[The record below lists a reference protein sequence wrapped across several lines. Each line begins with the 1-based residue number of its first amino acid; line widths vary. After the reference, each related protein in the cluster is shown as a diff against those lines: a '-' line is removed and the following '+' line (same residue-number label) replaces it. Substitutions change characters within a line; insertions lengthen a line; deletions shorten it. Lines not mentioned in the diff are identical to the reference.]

1 MATKESH
8 FRKENRKF
16 SLKMKTKGKY
26 QGQFPS
32 ITALTN
38 HVQLKFSRER
48 GSKVMSGMLH
58 LRSA

>member
-1 MATKESH
+1 MPEK
-8 FRKENRKF
+8 
-16 SLKMKTKGKY
+16 KTGKY

-48 GSKVMSGMLH
+48 GSEVMSGMLH